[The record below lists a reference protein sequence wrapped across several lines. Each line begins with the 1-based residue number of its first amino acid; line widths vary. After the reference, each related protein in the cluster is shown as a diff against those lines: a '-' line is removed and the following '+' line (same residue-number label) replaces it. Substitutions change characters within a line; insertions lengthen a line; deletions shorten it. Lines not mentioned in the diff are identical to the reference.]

1 MTWEAIFL
9 LMTLVFSVLVTIV
22 VTTRKLSEIETNI
35 REYFDNKDKDT
46 RGFLM
51 LAIDRSRTDFSET
64 VRAVKQHSQ
73 DAHERIDA
81 VLVDIKNVEL
91 YIRDKYVS
99 LDYFNL
105 TIARIEKTMD
115 LINKKLDELIDR
127 G

>member
-1 MTWEAIFL
+1 
-9 LMTLVFSVLVTIV
+9 MTLVFSVLVTIV